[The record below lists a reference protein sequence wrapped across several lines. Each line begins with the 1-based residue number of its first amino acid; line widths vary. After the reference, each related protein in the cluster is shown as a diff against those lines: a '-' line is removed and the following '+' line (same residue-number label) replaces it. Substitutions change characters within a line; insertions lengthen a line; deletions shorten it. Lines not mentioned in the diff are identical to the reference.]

1 MLSAAE
7 TENIVESI
15 ISSYETRIQSIE
27 TLFETSHQILVDM
40 QDSVLNARQERE
52 KVNQDL
58 RENLAK
64 NVFLRKKDFDTLM
77 STILNYQ
84 DQGEQEVRNLSR
96 RYLSEQTDT
105 VRELRENLRNFREAL
120 TKGETQKVKDF
131 QTAIK
136 EILTEQQQTKSE
148 TVSRLGE
155 FQKEQQETATMLKNL
170 LAKGRELRIKDLK
183 LMLAEFKRQHRNR
196 ATDWEKRRQEVKDLL
211 GEFKAKRAELGTN

>member
-1 MLSAAE
+1 MLSTAE

-52 KVNQDL
+52 KVNHDL

-64 NVFLRKKDFDTLM
+64 NVFLRKRDFDTLM
-77 STILNYQ
+77 STILDYQ

-120 TKGETQKVKDF
+120 TKGETQRVKDF

-196 ATDWEKRRQEVKDLL
+196 ATDREKRRQEVKDLL
-211 GEFKAKRAELGTN
+211 GEFKAKRVELGTN